1 MQLDQMSQIAK
12 ALSDDSRLRLLA
24 LCNRGELTV
33 SDLVKITGLSQPRTS
48 RHLNILQ
55 DLGLL
60 ESFRERHF
68 IYYRGTLASPHK
80 QIVNRLLQSVDEDDP
95 ILVED
100 ARHWRS
106 LQAERS
112 ALAETYVEAEI
123 PDWLELHQYHG
134 DSTAFAEHVSALLK
148 DHDVGHILDIA
159 TGTGRML
166 CTVGKMASSGYGVDL
181 SDKMVIVARNA
192 IETAKLNHLSV
203 RKENMYALRFPAEV
217 FDTITIDQVLYFA
230 DRPADLFTEAA
241 RVLKSSGQLLV
252 VAFTAHDKA
261 SQDVAITVD
270 IRDIINWLA
279 DAKLSVEQI
288 DKIPGDS
295 LDISLILASKVQ

>member
-1 MQLDQMSQIAK
+1 MQLDQMSQVAK

-55 DLGLL
+55 DAGLL

-68 IYYRGTLASPHK
+68 IYYRGTLSSPYK
-80 QIVNRLLQSVDEDDP
+80 QIVSRLLQSIDTEDP
-95 ILVED
+95 VLTED
-100 ARHWRS
+100 ARHLAT

-134 DSTAFAEHVSALLK
+134 DSIAFTDHVCALLK
-148 DHDVGHILDIA
+148 NHDVGHMLDIA

-166 CTVGKMASSGYGVDL
+166 CTVGKVASSGIGVDL
-181 SDKMVIVARNA
+181 SEKMVVVARNA
-192 IETAKLNHLSV
+192 IETAGLNHLSV
-203 RKENMYALRFPAEV
+203 RKENMYALRFPAES

-230 DRPADLFTEAA
+230 DRPADLFSEAA
-241 RVLKSSGQLLV
+241 RVLKPSGQLLV

-261 SQDVAITVD
+261 SHDVAITVD

-279 DAKLSVEQI
+279 DAELSVEQI
-288 DKIPGDS
+288 DKIPGDT
-295 LDISLILASKVQ
+295 LDISLILASKAR